1 MSLHCH
7 CFSVFSFPFPL
18 FHHPIPWPLDYFSP
32 AQYPFLPSFIFHF
45 SFIPSFSPI
54 FFHSNLFSFP
64 FLVPLFVPL
73 SLPSSIPLSFL
84 PHLSSF
90 LIYCFCGFLLPPILN
105 MTHHESL
112 LFSKT
117 KLMYIMYVMYPFVV
131 FILNT
136 EH

>member
-18 FHHPIPWPLDYFSP
+18 FHHPIPWPLDCFSP
-32 AQYPFLPSFIFHF
+32 AQYPFFPSFIFHF
-45 SFIPSFSPI
+45 SFIPSFSPSFI
-54 FFHSNLFSFP
+54 LMFFSFL

-73 SLPSSIPLSFL
+73 SLPSSLPLSFL
-84 PHLSSF
+84 PPLSSF
-90 LIYCFCGFLLPPILN
+90 LIYCFCGFLLPLIFN

-112 LFSKT
+112 LCSKT
-117 KLMYIMYVMYPFVV
+117 KLMFIMYVMYPFVV

-136 EH
+136 ER